1 MSERI
6 LPSEIF
12 GFQCKKYSYVS
23 QNHCLKVSVCFLLL
37 KVVLF
42 LLLALIVM
50 VLCAAASMLTGLRY
64 WLDGWHHTR
73 ERLDTAGKC
82 SVKNNVCTCTD
93 VAKMPL
99 SCKFIK
105 LLFAFREETLSTSA
119 LAPPIF
125 AACLPLRFNFFGQ
138 NSRNF
143 TS

>member
-6 LPSEIF
+6 LPSE
-12 GFQCKKYSYVS
+12 CKKYLYIPP
-23 QNHCLKVSVCFLLL
+23 NHCLKVHVLLPSL

-42 LLLALIVM
+42 LILALIVM

-82 SVKNNVCTCTD
+82 GVKNNVCTCTD

-99 SCKFIK
+99 SCKFLK

-119 LAPPIF
+119 LVPPIF
-125 AACLPLRFNFFGQ
+125 ATFAFSRFW
-138 NSRNF
+138 
-143 TS
+143 